1 MCTALMDKL
10 GIKDNKDLVFLETKF
25 PAPVKTSSRTS
36 ILSRRSS
43 GRVTPEDAALA
54 SVTDL
59 QTASPSLLSLTD
71 SGADLSPA
79 RKGGSQ

>member
-1 MCTALMDKL
+1 MDKL
-10 GIKDNKDLVFLETKF
+10 GNKDNKDLVFLDTKF

-71 SGADLSPA
+71 SGTDLSPA
-79 RKGGSQ
+79 RKGGSQSIRC